1 MCLASWVPFDPCNRS
16 YEAVRDGTVIHR
28 VNGHLSQD
36 STSDATPP
44 RIRLGK
50 AELMEEQGWS
60 WMNSVELGWGHM
72 ES

>member
-1 MCLASWVPFDPCNRS
+1 M
-16 YEAVRDGTVIHR
+16 VIHR

-36 STSDATPP
+36 STSDVTPP